1 MRDGPARL
9 AIQVGSGPD
18 ADPEELATAAG
29 QLREGLLE
37 LDIDNV
43 ELERTE
49 APPVGSKAVDL
60 VEIGSLIVTAA
71 QSQLGQVV
79 AVIGSW
85 LASRPERTVRLEIDG
100 DVLELRGVSSSEQQ
114 RLTNAW
120 LARVRQ

>member
-9 AIQVGSGPD
+9 AIQVASGPD